1 MRRLSSR
8 LNSASGGIIAVRLLH
23 GVRESVSRIDD
34 SPANRP
40 QTDPAVFGRGEGLG
54 RGLVLGRGPV
64 RRSGS
69 PVLIGQ
75 IGSEWAPCGGGGGG
89 RPRSAAR
96 WTSAAGQV
104 TLEQCRWR
112 LFHAVRTEPSNRCGG
127 RDLVKGIGDSGRKQ
141 GQTALFVSIMPH
153 FGLHYLRCP
162 TNPWGVGRVSGV
174 V

>member
-40 QTDPAVFGRGEGLG
+40 QADPAVFGRGERLG
-54 RGLVLGRGPV
+54 RGLMLGRGPM
-64 RRSGS
+64 RRGG
-69 PVLIGQ
+69 PGPDWVKLGQ
-75 IGSEWAPCGGGGGG
+75 NGGGG

-112 LFHAVRTEPSNRCGG
+112 LFHAVRTEPPNRCGG

-141 GQTALFVSIMPH
+141 GQTACLSRLCLTSGCIICDARRILG
-153 FGLHYLRCP
+153 GLVACP
-162 TNPWGVGRVSGV
+162 AWCKLGT
-174 V
+174 